1 MQFGGTVDKRIGQ
14 SIDVHWPGDGW
25 YKGTIKQYVPAEGK
39 YEAEFEEE
47 SGVSFVYF
55 TGREVDR
62 WAAGACGS
70 SSANKAAKSQPAN
83 STHFRKQ
90 IGGRKRMPWT
100 EQEKDKLE
108 RGVKQYGPKWT
119 QILLLG
125 GFHECRTTM
134 DLKDKWRNLSVPS
147 KSA

>member
-70 SSANKAAKSQPAN
+70 SSANKAAKSQLAN

-90 IGGRKRMPWT
+90 VGGRKRRARDEPMRLGRV
-100 EQEKDKLE
+100 EE
-108 RGVKQYGPKWT
+108 
-119 QILLLG
+119 LLRFCHHALQG
-125 GFHECRTTM
+125 
-134 DLKDKWRNLSVPS
+134 
-147 KSA
+147 